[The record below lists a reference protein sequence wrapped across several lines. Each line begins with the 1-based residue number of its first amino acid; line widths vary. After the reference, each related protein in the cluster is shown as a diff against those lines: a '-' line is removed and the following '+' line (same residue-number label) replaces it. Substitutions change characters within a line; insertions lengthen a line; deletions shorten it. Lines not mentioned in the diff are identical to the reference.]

1 MRKTVQELDKEF
13 VRICD
18 TFNKYE
24 VKYVVIGG
32 FAIIIHGLPRTTE
45 DIDLFVENSVENI
58 EKLKSALKSLY
69 NDPSIDEITSGD
81 LQEYAVIRY
90 GTPDEFYIDIMTRLG
105 EEVSFKEVWDNLERF
120 EIDNVEIP
128 VCGLETLI
136 KMKKTVRDRDL
147 RDLKFLMK
155 KADEQKK

>member
-1 MRKTVQELDKEF
+1 MQELDKEF

-18 TFNKYE
+18 AFNKYE

-105 EEVSFKEVWDNLERF
+105 EEVSFKEVWDSLERF

-155 KADEQKK
+155 KADEQKKKE

>member
-1 MRKTVQELDKEF
+1 VQELDKEF

-155 KADEQKK
+155 KADEQKNKE

>member
-1 MRKTVQELDKEF
+1 MQELDKEF

>member
-1 MRKTVQELDKEF
+1 MQELDKEF

-155 KADEQKK
+155 KADEQKNKE